1 MSLDGAQSVR
11 AAFVYT
17 AISFSPTFSLT
28 QPPNLTLGAGC
39 GLPGLMC
46 AKLCG
51 ASSVTL
57 TDFWEAEETK
67 ESEDLV
73 RLLPDFLFATNL
85 HYNVNL
91 NGLAD
96 IARVERL
103 DWHDPSNLGDFDL
116 IVGSDLVYNTYDV
129 PPLLSVIDR

>member
-1 MSLDGAQSVR
+1 MR
-11 AAFVYT
+11 AAFVYA
-17 AISFSPTFSLT
+17 AISFSPTFTLT
-28 QPPNLTLGAGC
+28 HSPNLTLGAGC

-57 TDFWEAEETK
+57 TDFWEAEEIK